1 MAYHVPVLLHE
12 SIEGLEI
19 KPNGTYVDLTFG
31 GGGHSTEILKHLNK
45 GRLIA
50 FDQDEE
56 ALANAIDDK
65 RFILIR
71 SNFRFFRNFLRY
83 HGIKEVDGILA
94 DLGVSSHHFDS
105 PERGFSFRFE
115 GPLDMRM
122 NQNQR
127 LSAKQVINNYSSED
141 IANVLTQYGE
151 LQGARRLANAICKAR
166 DERTIESVE
175 QLADL
180 LKPMFPSATQ
190 NKMLAQ
196 VFQAIRIEVNQEM
209 EVLKQMLTNATKAL
223 KKDGRLVVIAYHSLE
238 DRLVKNYFRS
248 GNFEGDLDKDFYGNV
263 TSPYEQINRKVIV
276 PSEEENRRN
285 SRARSAKLR
294 IGRKQ

>member
-31 GGGHSTEILKHLNK
+31 GGGHSTEILKHLKK
-45 GRLIA
+45 GKLFA

-65 RFILIR
+65 RFTLIR

-122 NQNQR
+122 NQDQR
-127 LSAKQVINNYSSED
+127 LSAKLVVNSYSAEE

-151 LQGARRLANAICKAR
+151 LQGARRLANAICKVR
-166 DERTIESVE
+166 DEKAIETVE

-180 LKPMFPSATQ
+180 LKPMFPSAIQ

-223 KKDGRLVVIAYHSLE
+223 KKDGRLVVISYHSLE

-263 TSPYEQINRKVIV
+263 TSPYEQVNRKVIV
-276 PSEEENRRN
+276 PSEGENKIN

-294 IGRKQ
+294 IGRKL

>member
-31 GGGHSTEILKHLNK
+31 GGGHSTEILKHLSK
-45 GRLIA
+45 GKLFA

-65 RFILIR
+65 RFKLIR
-71 SNFRFFRNFLRY
+71 SNFRFFRNFLKY
-83 HGIKEVDGILA
+83 HKIDTVDGILA

-122 NQNQR
+122 NQNQKI
-127 LSAKQVINNYSSED
+127 SAKTVVNSYSPED
-141 IANVLTQYGE
+141 LAKVFTLYGE
-151 LQGARRLANAICKAR
+151 LPNAKRLANAICQSREGKS
-166 DERTIESVE
+166 IETVE
-175 QLADL
+175 QLYEL
-180 LKPMFPSATQ
+180 LKPMFPFNTQ

-209 EVLKQMLTNATKAL
+209 EVLKQMLVNATKCL
-223 KKDGRLVVIAYHSLE
+223 KKDGRLVVISYHSLE

-263 TSPYEQINRKVIV
+263 TSPYEQVNRKVIV
-276 PSEEENRRN
+276 PSEEELKIN

-294 IGRKQ
+294 IGKKL

>member
-1 MAYHVPVLLHE
+1 MAYHVPVLLRE
-12 SIEGLEI
+12 SIDGLDI
-19 KPNGTYVDLTFG
+19 KPNGIYVDLTFG
-31 GGGHSTEILKHLNK
+31 GGGHSTEILKHLSK
-45 GRLIA
+45 GKLYA

-65 RFILIR
+65 RFTLIR
-71 SNFRFFRNFLRY
+71 SNFRFFRNFLKY
-83 HGIKEVDGILA
+83 HKIDTVDGILA

-122 NQNQR
+122 NQKQKI
-127 LSAKQVINNYSSED
+127 SAKTVVNSYCPED
-141 IANVLTQYGE
+141 LAKVFTLYGE
-151 LQGARRLANAICKAR
+151 LPNAKRLANAICQSREGK
-166 DERTIESVE
+166 TIDTVE
-175 QLADL
+175 QLYEL
-180 LKPMFPSATQ
+180 LKPMFPFKTE

-209 EVLKQMLTNATKAL
+209 EVLKQMLVNATKCL
-223 KKDGRLVVIAYHSLE
+223 KKDGRLVVISYHSLE

-263 TSPYEQINRKVIV
+263 TSPYEQVNRKVIV
-276 PSEEENRRN
+276 PSDEELKIN

-294 IGRKQ
+294 IGKKL

>member
-12 SIEGLEI
+12 SIEGLDI
-19 KPNGTYVDLTFG
+19 KPNGIYVDLTFG
-31 GGGHSTEILKHLNK
+31 GGGHSSEILKHLKK
-45 GRLIA
+45 GKLFA

-56 ALANAIDDK
+56 ALKNAIDDK
-65 RFILIR
+65 RFTLIR

-83 HGIKEVDGILA
+83 HNVKEVDGILA

-127 LSAKQVINNYSSED
+127 LSAKQVVNTYSPED
-141 IANVLTQYGE
+141 LTNVLTQYGE
-151 LQGARRLANAICKAR
+151 LQGARRLANAICKSR
-166 DERTIESVE
+166 EEKGIDTVE
-175 QLADL
+175 QLAEL
-180 LKPMFPSATQ
+180 LKPMFPANAQ

-209 EVLKQMLTNATKAL
+209 EVLKQMLTNATKTL

-248 GNFEGDLDKDFYGNV
+248 GNFEGEVEKDFYGNV
-263 TSPYEQINRKVIV
+263 SSPYEQVNRKVIV
-276 PSEEENRRN
+276 PSDEENKIN

-294 IGRKQ
+294 IGRKL

>member
-19 KPNGTYVDLTFG
+19 KPNGIYVDLTFG

-45 GRLIA
+45 GKLFA

-65 RFILIR
+65 RFTLIR

-122 NQNQR
+122 NQKQR
-127 LSAKQVINNYSSED
+127 LSAKTVVNTYSAED
-141 IANVLTQYGE
+141 ITNVLTQYGE
-151 LQGARRLANAICKAR
+151 IQGARRFANAICKAR
-166 DERTIESVE
+166 EERSIETVE
-175 QLADL
+175 QLAEL
-180 LKPMFPSATQ
+180 LKPMFPSLQQ

-209 EVLKQMLTNATKAL
+209 EVLKQMLTNATKSL

-263 TSPYEQINRKVIV
+263 SSIYEQVNRKVIV
-276 PSEEENRRN
+276 PSEEENKIN

-294 IGRKQ
+294 IGRKL

>member
-12 SIEGLEI
+12 SIEGLDI
-19 KPNGTYVDLTFG
+19 KPNGIYVDLTFG
-31 GGGHSTEILKHLNK
+31 GGGHSSEILKHLSK
-45 GRLIA
+45 GKLFA

-56 ALANAIDDK
+56 ALKNTFDDK
-65 RFILIR
+65 RFTLIR

-83 HGIKEVDGILA
+83 HNVREVDGILA

-127 LSAKQVINNYSSED
+127 LSAKQVVNTYSPED
-141 IANVLTQYGE
+141 LANVLAQYGE
-151 LQGARRLANAICKAR
+151 LQGARRLANNICKSR
-166 DERTIESVE
+166 EEKQIETVE
-175 QLADL
+175 QLAEL
-180 LKPMFPSATQ
+180 LKPMFPSNVQ

-263 TSPYEQINRKVIV
+263 SSPYEQVNRKVIV
-276 PSEEENRRN
+276 PSDEENKIN

-294 IGRKQ
+294 IGRKL

>member
-1 MAYHVPVLLHE
+1 MAYHIPVLLHE
-12 SIEGLEI
+12 SIEGLDI
-19 KPNGTYVDLTFG
+19 KPNGIYVDLTFG
-31 GGGHSTEILKHLNK
+31 GGGHSSEILKHLNK
-45 GRLIA
+45 GKLFA

-56 ALANAIDDK
+56 ALKNTIDDK
-65 RFILIR
+65 RFTLIR

-83 HGIKEVDGILA
+83 HNVKEVDGILA

-127 LSAKQVINNYSSED
+127 LLAKQVVNTYSSED
-141 IANVLTQYGE
+141 LANVLTQYGE
-151 LQGARRLANAICKAR
+151 LQGARRLANAICKSR
-166 DERTIESVE
+166 EEKQIETVE
-175 QLADL
+175 QLAEL
-180 LKPMFPSATQ
+180 LKPMFPANAQ

-248 GNFEGDLDKDFYGNV
+248 GNFEGNLDKDFYGNV
-263 TSPYEQINRKVIV
+263 SSPYEQVNRKVIV
-276 PSEEENRRN
+276 PSDEENKIN

-294 IGRKQ
+294 IGRKV

>member
-12 SIEGLEI
+12 SIEGLDI
-19 KPNGTYVDLTFG
+19 KPNGIYVDLTFG

-45 GRLIA
+45 GKLYA

-65 RFILIR
+65 RFTLIR

-122 NQNQR
+122 NQKQR
-127 LSAKQVINNYSSED
+127 LSAKTVVNTYSAED
-141 IANVLTQYGE
+141 ITSVLTQYGE
-151 LQGARRLANAICKAR
+151 IQGARRFANAICKSR
-166 DERTIESVE
+166 EERSIETVE
-175 QLADL
+175 QLAEL
-180 LKPMFPSATQ
+180 LKPMFPSMQQ

-248 GNFEGDLDKDFYGNV
+248 GNFEGDVDKDFYGNV
-263 TSPYEQINRKVIV
+263 SSIYEQVNRKVIV
-276 PSEEENRRN
+276 PSDEENKIN

-294 IGRKQ
+294 IGRKL

>member
-12 SIEGLEI
+12 SITGLDI
-19 KPNGTYVDLTFG
+19 KPNGIYVDLTFG
-31 GGGHSTEILKHLNK
+31 GGGHSAEILKHLKK
-45 GRLIA
+45 GKLYA

-56 ALANAIDDK
+56 ALKNAIDDK
-65 RFILIR
+65 RFTLIR

-122 NQNQR
+122 NQKQKV
-127 LSAKQVINNYSSED
+127 SAKYVVNTYSPED
-141 IANVLTQYGE
+141 LTKIFTLYGE
-151 LQGARRLANAICKAR
+151 LPNAKRLANAICKSR
-166 DERTIESVE
+166 EEKSINTVE
-175 QLADL
+175 QLAEL
-180 LKPMFPSATQ
+180 LKPMFPHATQ

-196 VFQAIRIEVNQEM
+196 VFQAIRIEVNNEM
-209 EVLKQMLTNATKAL
+209 KVLEQMLTNATKSL

-238 DRLVKNYFRS
+238 DRMVKNYMRT
-248 GNFEGDLDKDFYGNV
+248 GNFDGDVEKDFYGNV
-263 TSPYEQINRKVIV
+263 SSPYEQINRKVIV
-276 PSEEENRRN
+276 PSEEENKRN

-294 IGRKQ
+294 IGRKL

>member
-31 GGGHSTEILKHLNK
+31 GGGHSTEILKHLTK

-65 RFILIR
+65 RFTLIR

-166 DERTIESVE
+166 DERTIETVE

-248 GNFEGDLDKDFYGNV
+248 GNFEGDLDKDFFGNV